1 MGHSSA
7 IRERDFGGEGN
18 SLWNGPPCLP
28 SSPRASKIR
37 KPSNENRSPANKWRM
52 RSPSLQRE
60 ECSKVSLR
68 GRCPA
73 PGPGCLKQ
81 QFGVRVCA
89 GLQGE
94 ASTVR
99 GWAPSPWRKAG
110 DPPSLKASIRYKPQ
124 AGGSSIFW
132 SEETSPSNL
141 AVPSQSKAN
150 LTIVLAEQ
158 APSMPPYPYP

>member
-1 MGHSSA
+1 MGHSSV
-7 IRERDFGGEGN
+7 IRERDFGGERN
-18 SLWNGPPCLP
+18 SPWKGPPCLP
-28 SSPRASKIR
+28 SSPQASKIR
-37 KPSNENRSPANKWRM
+37 KQSNENRSPTNKWRM
-52 RSPSLQRE
+52 RSPSLWRE
-60 ECSKVSLR
+60 ERSKVSLG

-73 PGPGCLKQ
+73 PGPGCLEQ
-81 QFGVRVCA
+81 HFGVRVCA

-110 DPPSLKASIRYKPQ
+110 GPPSLKASIACKSQ
-124 AGGSSIFW
+124 AGGSNIFL

-150 LTIVLAEQ
+150 LTIMLAEQ
-158 APSMPPYPYP
+158 ATSMPP